1 MTPPVLTLVPYTVN
15 LAVVVAIVVVV
26 VFCCSEKKTERIR
39 LSLQKRGPQ

>member
-26 VFCCSEKKTERIR
+26 VFCCSEKKTERIQ